1 MIKVDAES
9 RNLIEPPVKN
19 VQDAMS
25 SDYDGLSVTD
35 FGDAPISKKTDIS
48 YGAAQSHF
56 VIQQRQRLE
65 IAEKIAEDWG
75 GKPQAS
81 ICVAILDYL
90 LNNNTADSAHITYG
104 FLQESVKESEQAASE
119 DRELWI
125 AIQYL
130 CGERVHLLDA
140 KFELVDNGVS
150 FPISNSLLNDARKT
164 GKLAHPK
171 NSKLISD
178 FEDKVFIYFQPS
190 SLVQNASV

>member
-1 MIKVDAES
+1 MLKVNAES
-9 RNLIEPPVKN
+9 RNSTKPMVKN
-19 VQDAMS
+19 VQDAMV
-25 SDYDGLSVTD
+25 SDQDRLSLAD
-35 FGDAPISKKTDIS
+35 FEDAPISKRTDIS
-48 YGAAQSHF
+48 HGAAQSHF

-65 IAEKIAEDWG
+65 FAEKITADWG
-75 GKPQAS
+75 SKPQS
-81 ICVAILDYL
+81 KICMAILDYL
-90 LNNNTADSAHITYG
+90 LNSNTNDSAHITYNL
-104 FLQESVKESEQAASE
+104 LQESVKKSEQAASE
-119 DRELWI
+119 DRDLWI

-150 FPISNSLLNDARKT
+150 FPISSSLLNDARKT

-190 SLVQNASV
+190 SLVQKASV